1 MAYWLMATKFQSLP
15 VFASPCFH
23 AFLPRTLVIG
33 FKTDLGYLR
42 WAFSEI
48 YNLITSTKT
57 LSPNKVIFTGFWM
70 WMYLLQGHHST
81 YYNILTQIFFCLGR
95 FPLVFLTNKP
105 IFFQRG
111 QRTFHLI
118 QFEPIV
124 KLVTNL
130 LVEIFFLICSV
141 AISLLENQQCSL
153 ETNNC
158 YLFRRIILEFS
169 PLLLFTRS
177 MQVPMHLGAAKGEW
191 SQHNMSIPFCPE
203 GWGIHWAKLL
213 LMLFSFS
220 ISLK

>member
-1 MAYWLMATKFQSLP
+1 MDVS
-15 VFASPCFH
+15 FAGSPF
-23 AFLPRTLVIG
+23 
-33 FKTDLGYLR
+33 
-42 WAFSEI
+42 
-48 YNLITSTKT
+48 N
-57 LSPNKVIFTGFWM
+57 
-70 WMYLLQGHHST
+70 LLQYLNPDIFLSWQISSG
-81 YYNILTQIFFCLGR
+81 ILDKQAHIFSKR
-95 FPLVFLTNKP
+95 AKNVSSHPVWA
-105 IFFQRG
+105 
-111 QRTFHLI
+111 
-118 QFEPIV
+118 IV

-141 AISLLENQQCSL
+141 AISLLLENQQCSL

-203 GWGIHWAKLL
+203 EWGIHWAKLS